1 MSKAQE
7 LFDAAFAGPRDPR
20 SEAYRVGVLETL
32 RYRTGELTRNKCQRP
47 YELGTAEADAWFSG
61 TQEGH
66 AIASK
71 HGLQRSRA

>member
-7 LFDAAFAGPRDPR
+7 LYTAAFAGPRDSR
-20 SEAYRVGVLETL
+20 SRAYCRGVMMAL
-32 RYRTGELTRNKCQRP
+32 RYRTGESPRLRCP

-66 AIASK
+66 AIANK